1 MKITAVVRTNNR
13 KEFLKECLCSISI
26 QTHEDWEILIF
37 DDGENEL
44 NYSIFR
50 EFRQHH
56 PDKRI
61 VYITS
66 VTPFD
71 FFKKSW
77 TYPALLSEGDVIFR
91 IDDDDLLLPYS
102 FETISNI
109 YEKNPSLDFSFG
121 SSATFCNETQNILST
136 FYNQMPSEHKTR
148 NAWSRYLYPGTG
160 DYMWWIGHYPEEIG
174 YTSIVHASRANV
186 MTVYHPYVM
195 RKKSLLGL
203 GEIEIPTS
211 NIFDDLEFLSTLEYR
226 NLTYTTLK
234 KVLIFV
240 RSHVEIRRISQSDV
254 SDRINPFEEITRVR
268 DLCDLIRP
276 EDFNTS
282 TLLIEE
288 EDSTE
293 IDLKYILDQ
302 TKKGIEDKISQIF
315 KN

>member
-56 PDKRI
+56 SDKRI

-71 FFKKSW
+71 FYKKSW
-77 TYPALLSEGDVIFR
+77 TYSSFVSEGDVIFR

-102 FETISNI
+102 FEVISDI

-148 NAWSRYLYPGTG
+148 NAWSKYLYPGTD
-160 DYMWWIGHYPEEIG
+160 DYMWWLGHYPEEIG

-195 RKKSLLGL
+195 RKKSLLVL
-203 GEIEIPTS
+203 GEIVIPTS

-226 NLTYTTLK
+226 NLTYSTLK

-240 RSHVEIRRISQSDV
+240 RSHSEIRRISQSDV

-268 DLCDLIRP
+268 DLCDIIRP
-276 EDFNTS
+276 QDFAAS
-282 TLLIEE
+282 TLDIEAV
-288 EDSTE
+288 DNIE
-293 IDLKYILDQ
+293 IDLGHILNQ
-302 TKKGIEDKISQIF
+302 TRKEIEVKISKIF